1 MATSIKLNK
10 EYEEKLE
17 KMKNEMVVNP
27 SNAEVVRTALDKMEK
42 ELVEE

>member
-10 EYEEKLE
+10 EYEKKLE
-17 KMKNEMVVNP
+17 KMKSEMVVDP

-42 ELVEE
+42 EIIKE